1 MLSGFAVEGNRTYS
15 GTDAQR
21 EGSEWPLSHGPWWPP
36 APHLPARTFVFPS
49 KAESQGLSPSKP
61 LTVTGHGHHSQGR
74 FSVHV
79 TAPLPRCLP
88 GLSSPEEEEKVGFY
102 REDKRPLSRVASQ
115 WPSAVTSEQG
125 GTEED
130 AAASQTPG
138 ERTSPK
144 AREGQLRSV

>member
-21 EGSEWPLSHGPWWPP
+21 EGSEWPLSHGPRWPP

-49 KAESQGLSPSKP
+49 EAESQGLSPSKP

-88 GLSSPEEEEKVGFY
+88 GLSSPEEEKVGFY
-102 REDKRPLSRVASQ
+102 REDKRPLSRAASQ
-115 WPSAVTSEQG
+115 WPSAVTSG

>member
-1 MLSGFAVEGNRTYS
+1 M
-15 GTDAQR
+15 
-21 EGSEWPLSHGPWWPP
+21 
-36 APHLPARTFVFPS
+36 
-49 KAESQGLSPSKP
+49 
-61 LTVTGHGHHSQGR
+61 
-74 FSVHV
+74 
-79 TAPLPRCLP
+79 PRCLP

-102 REDKRPLSRVASQ
+102 REDKRPLSRAASQ
-115 WPSAVTSEQG
+115 WPSAVTSG